1 MHRNNATPSRLSI
14 PHLPSLPCLTPSPTK
29 DADAWVAKINLQG
42 LLASLVPVETRVDV
56 DVYRHHAVGGGHNVM
71 GGHRKKPLQQLL
83 ASPTGS
89 VQ

>member
-1 MHRNNATPSRLSI
+1 
-14 PHLPSLPCLTPSPTK
+14 
-29 DADAWVAKINLQG
+29 VAKINLQG

-56 DVYRHHAVGGGHNVM
+56 DVYHAAGGGHSV
-71 GGHRKKPLQQLL
+71 GRHRKKPLQQLL